1 MHFRAFTSPFLFA
14 HYSANIHLSMKKVCV
29 FVCVCTAVGS
39 LCSCLTVCVCTTLN
53 PAEPPQQ
60 IKGLSQCQN
69 QDCLILV
76 NPRACKNSI
85 NDKWSERI
93 NVLFVR
99 WLIYPD
105 NWERKAVLSEEL
117 ANFADECYVTE
128 AAWKLGQ
135 ALCTM
140 LWGCFFLFFFMALL
154 WNTLNRGKQCQRLT
168 AVVI

>member
-14 HYSANIHLSMKKVCV
+14 HYSANIHLSMKKVCL
-29 FVCVCTAVGS
+29 FVCVCTAIGS

-93 NVLFVR
+93 NILFVR

-117 ANFADECYVTE
+117 ANFADECYITE

-140 LWGCFFLFFFMALL
+140 LWGFFFFFMALL

>member
-1 MHFRAFTSPFLFA
+1 M
-14 HYSANIHLSMKKVCV
+14 
-29 FVCVCTAVGS
+29 CVCTAIGS

-93 NVLFVR
+93 NILFVR

-135 ALCTM
+135 ALCMM
-140 LWGCFFLFFFMALL
+140 LWGFVFFYGAIMKYSQQRKTVSETNSSGDITN
-154 WNTLNRGKQCQRLT
+154 WNQSGK
-168 AVVI
+168 